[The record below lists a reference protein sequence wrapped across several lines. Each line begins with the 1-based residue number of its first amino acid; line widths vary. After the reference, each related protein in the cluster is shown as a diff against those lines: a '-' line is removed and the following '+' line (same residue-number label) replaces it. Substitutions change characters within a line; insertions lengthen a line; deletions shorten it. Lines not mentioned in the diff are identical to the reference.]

1 MPGTIYNKHR
11 EIKPQRGR
19 IVVAAAARRTGFM
32 QADVLG
38 LDRETEKIMQTCI
51 LPEQK

>member
-1 MPGTIYNKHR
+1 MPGTIYNKQS

-32 QADVLG
+32 QLYIYDWVGKLN
-38 LDRETEKIMQTCI
+38 K
-51 LPEQK
+51 